1 MSCRIVQD
9 RPGDAVYGAVV
20 EQLAALVGFSVVS
33 SITPGPNN
41 ILLWASG
48 ASFGFRRTVP
58 HVLGTALGIGAMAL
72 VAAVAAGAILAAV
85 PQLATAMKVAGSIY
99 LLWLA
104 TQIVRAGA
112 LERTDVAR
120 PFGLVSAAAFQ
131 LVNPKAWIFALG
143 AVTTFRPAEL
153 PAAAGG
159 VVVALIMMLVIVPTA
174 AVWAGAGDAL
184 SRFVS
189 GRRARRVVSL
199 ILAGMLIATVAL
211 VWI

>member
-9 RPGDAVYGAVV
+9 RAGDAVYGAVV
-20 EQLAALVGFSVVS
+20 EQVAALVGFSVVS

-131 LVNPKAWIFALG
+131 LVNPKALDL
-143 AVTTFRPAEL
+143 RPGRGHDI
-153 PAAAGG
+153 PARRAAG
-159 VVVALIMMLVIVPTA
+159 
-174 AVWAGAGDAL
+174 
-184 SRFVS
+184 S
-189 GRRARRVVSL
+189 GRGRRRGADHDARDRAHGCGL
-199 ILAGMLIATVAL
+199 GGCG
-211 VWI
+211 

>member
-1 MSCRIVQD
+1 
-9 RPGDAVYGAVV
+9 
-20 EQLAALVGFSVVS
+20 
-33 SITPGPNN
+33 
-41 ILLWASG
+41 
-48 ASFGFRRTVP
+48 
-58 HVLGTALGIGAMAL
+58 MAL

-143 AVTTFRPAEL
+143 ASRRSDPRSCRQRP
-153 PAAAGG
+153 
-159 VVVALIMMLVIVPTA
+159 
-174 AVWAGAGDAL
+174 GA
-184 SRFVS
+184 SSWR
-189 GRRARRVVSL
+189 
-199 ILAGMLIATVAL
+199 
-211 VWI
+211 

>member
-9 RPGDAVYGAVV
+9 RAGDSVYGAIV
-20 EQLAALVGFSVVS
+20 EQVAALVGFSVVS

-48 ASFGFRRTVP
+48 ATFGFRRTVP

-120 PFGLVSAAAFQ
+120 PFGLVSRRRSSSSTRRPGSSRWARSRRSDRLSCRQ
-131 LVNPKAWIFALG
+131 QPG
-143 AVTTFRPAEL
+143 ASSWR
-153 PAAAGG
+153 
-159 VVVALIMMLVIVPTA
+159 
-174 AVWAGAGDAL
+174 
-184 SRFVS
+184 
-189 GRRARRVVSL
+189 
-199 ILAGMLIATVAL
+199 
-211 VWI
+211 

>member
-1 MSCRIVQD
+1 
-9 RPGDAVYGAVV
+9 
-20 EQLAALVGFSVVS
+20 
-33 SITPGPNN
+33 
-41 ILLWASG
+41 
-48 ASFGFRRTVP
+48 
-58 HVLGTALGIGAMAL
+58 
-72 VAAVAAGAILAAV
+72 
-85 PQLATAMKVAGSIY
+85 MKVAGSIY

-159 VVVALIMMLVIVPTA
+159 VVVALID
-174 AVWAGAGDAL
+174 DA
-184 SRFVS
+184 RD
-189 GRRARRVVSL
+189 RAHGCGL
-199 ILAGMLIATVAL
+199 GGCG
-211 VWI
+211 